1 MWWEWG
7 DGYYSVYYSILTAR
21 NSMRGKKRERE
32 KEKECLEDRDHMEQ
46 PQKVW
51 PPTYLS
57 VILVG
62 IGLPDQR
69 VRNM

>member
-1 MWWEWG
+1 
-7 DGYYSVYYSILTAR
+7 
-21 NSMRGKKRERE
+21 MRGKKRERE